1 MVHTIKIGDVL
12 IGDDQPALVIAELSG
27 NHHQSLDTAKAMI
40 KVAASTGVQAIKL
53 QTYTPD
59 TITLNVARDE
69 FLITD
74 ADNLWQGKT
83 LYQLYGEAMTPWEWH
98 QELFEYAA
106 SLGLLAFST
115 PFDETAVEFLESL
128 QVPCYKIA
136 SFENIDHGLLRAV
149 ARTGKPVIM
158 STGMADVAELAESV
172 QVLRDNG
179 CQDLIL
185 LKCTS
190 HYPAD
195 PVDANLMTIP
205 HLKQLFNCQVGLSDH
220 TAGIGVAVAA
230 VTLGASVVEKHFVLD
245 RAAGGVDS
253 AFSLQPEEFS
263 ALVTECNRAR
273 IAVGQVRYGCSAKEL
288 DSRKFRRSLYISQD
302 LKAGDIL
309 TVDNLR
315 SVRPGLGL
323 APKFL
328 PQLLGKTVNQDVTAG
343 TPMQWELI

>member
-1 MVHTIKIGDVL
+1 MVDTIKIGDVL
-12 IGDDQPALVIAELSG
+12 IGDDQPAFVIAELSG

-40 KVAASTGVQAIKL
+40 KAAASTGVQAIKL

-74 ADNLWQGKT
+74 TDNLWQGKT

-98 QELFEYAA
+98 QELFDYAA

-205 HLKQLFNCQVGLSDH
+205 HLKQLFDCQVGLSDH

-230 VTLGASVVEKHFVLD
+230 VTLGASVIEKHFVLD

-273 IAVGQVRYGCSAKEL
+273 IAVGQVRYGCTAKEL

-302 LKAGDIL
+302 LKAGDVL

>member
-1 MVHTIKIGDVL
+1 MTNNITIGDIP
-12 IGDDQPALVIAELSG
+12 IGGGHPPMIIAELSG

-40 KVAASTGVQAIKL
+40 KAAASTGVQAIKL

-98 QELFEYAA
+98 QALFEYAA

-205 HLKQLFNCQVGLSDH
+205 HLKQLFDCQVGLSDH

-230 VTLGASVVEKHFVLD
+230 VTLGASVIEKHFVLD

-273 IAVGQVRYGCSAKEL
+273 IAVGHVRYGCTAKEL

-302 LKAGDIL
+302 LKAGDVL

-328 PQLLGKTVNQDVTAG
+328 PQLLGKTVNQNVSAG